1 MKIMGEVSEY
11 RVPSILVRQYRV
23 VGLYWPSNAE
33 GRIIPKHASIML
45 GGIIAIDLIDN
56 LGGGFE
62 SAIAMGEPL
71 RYEDLVPL
79 GGAEHDCHMPPKG
92 RRAPAY
98 IGSDIKHRTCRYA
111 QQFCLRK
118 WRDLEM
124 KPANDPFA
132 CRQGMIVLDK
142 MNVNSMLQKYAFLE
156 NFREEAT
163 LIIVTHRPYYLYFGN
178 VGFRNLHSRLGPP
191 QPWNSNSVYTWSS
204 KKESAPNCTVRR
216 LRRYRERKP
225 PSSAT
230 KDWRRRSALCEPK
243 AGLARE
249 RIRDETAASPYATWD

>member
-98 IGSDIKHRTCRYA
+98 IDSDIKHRTCRYA
-111 QQFCLRK
+111 QQLCLRK
-118 WRDLEM
+118 
-124 KPANDPFA
+124 
-132 CRQGMIVLDK
+132 GLDIWK
-142 MNVNSMLQKYAFLE
+142 
-156 NFREEAT
+156 
-163 LIIVTHRPYYLYFGN
+163 
-178 VGFRNLHSRLGPP
+178 
-191 QPWNSNSVYTWSS
+191 
-204 KKESAPNCTVRR
+204 
-216 LRRYRERKP
+216 
-225 PSSAT
+225 
-230 KDWRRRSALCEPK
+230 
-243 AGLARE
+243 
-249 RIRDETAASPYATWD
+249 